1 MPSARLH
8 QSIVRSSFGFIQR
21 KSGAQFN
28 PVAFYLLSFFNNK
41 GFLYT
46 IQLLRPLRANSQ
58 WLQLFDRRDYGLI
71 TTREDLQ
78 ELEVL
83 VLEIIPSA
91 EYKNDE
97 DILKEYLT
105 K

>member
-8 QSIVRSSFGFIQR
+8 QSDCSIVIRIYTTEVS
-21 KSGAQFN
+21 AQFN

-58 WLQLFDRRDYGLI
+58 WLQLFDRGDYGLI